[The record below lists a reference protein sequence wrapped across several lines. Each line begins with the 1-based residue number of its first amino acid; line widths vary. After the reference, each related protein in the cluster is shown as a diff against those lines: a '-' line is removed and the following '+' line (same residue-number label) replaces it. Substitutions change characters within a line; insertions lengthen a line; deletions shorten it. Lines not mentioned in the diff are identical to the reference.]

1 MERFEVLELA
11 CDPPGWHA
19 EIDGWRDTYGDVVVE
34 FATNVRARMAPAC
47 DRLRVAVLEGDA
59 AHDGD
64 PVLARHVGHFITK
77 ETDARK
83 IDAAVAGVVAFE
95 RAAWHRANVREVEPM
110 VAWA

>member
-1 MERFEVLELA
+1 
-11 CDPPGWHA
+11 
-19 EIDGWRDTYGDVVVE
+19 
-34 FATNVRARMAPAC
+34 MAPAC

-64 PVLARHVGHFITK
+64 PVLARHVGHCITKQTAAGPIITK